1 MIVLPLLD
9 KYTTANYY
17 SFENNTVV
25 EFGAVNDK
33 EDAIENT
40 VELHLCCPMS
50 TQEVYNYCN
59 SRIPS
64 KLRNKILLG
73 AREYNEEKDRL
84 LPKVSIWKLDWFC
97 RNITERRLVLLV
109 PDGGKRIAINPYNEE
124 EVEKLIKTLKD
135 LAK

>member
-17 SFENNTVV
+17 LLENNTVV
-25 EFGAVNDK
+25 EFGVVNDK

-40 VELHLCCPMS
+40 VELHLFCPMT

-64 KLRNKILLG
+64 KLRKKILLG
-73 AREYNEEKDRL
+73 VREYNENKDRII
-84 LPKVSIWKLDWFC
+84 PKISIWKLDWFC
-97 RNITERRLVLLV
+97 RNITERKIVNIILE
-109 PDGGKRIAINPYNEE
+109 GHSRIAIEPYNEK
-124 EVEKLIKTLKD
+124 EVDKFIKTIKD
-135 LAK
+135 LAE